1 MTWSERMTGMP
12 NTENNLESPVLSTI
26 LERAWGEWKVFFP
39 EEYREN
45 LLSDEQ
51 SFNAYVTDL
60 FEHFKKQSFKSF
72 RQQVVVGNTP
82 LLLGIF
88 FEDKE
93 FRFYSPRLGRELFLL
108 EHIDADKM
116 NADDYEAFKAHAD
129 KVAILTTDQFP
140 SVYDL
145 TTSWYEL
152 TDMGCTEIKS
162 LKEAEQGLVDRLLVH
177 VREHKHGW
185 FEQMSDFALG
195 LTAEYKLLRI
205 HMLKF
210 LAILPNLD
218 HDTKGVEV
226 KRILIESMRRLLQ
239 DSSIARIAKKRG
251 EEKALPLY
259 MVLAFT
265 FAKGIA
271 SLLPAG
277 ILASLIRN
285 SVKVMA
291 KRFIAGENIDEV
303 QHSFDGL
310 FSTNRDVTLDQLGEL
325 VVSEKEADLY
335 QDEVLK
341 LIHGLGQ
348 YIPKGDKNAAGI
360 NRAHVSIKVSALC
373 RDMKPEAFDYSYKM
387 VAPRLR
393 KILLAAKEKD
403 VFINIDAEHYHYRD
417 VVFKIYK
424 KVLLETAELKDYQQT
439 GIVVQAYLRDGA
451 GHLKDI
457 IELAKE
463 RGLTMPLRLVKGAY
477 WDAETVEADAHS
489 FNAPEFLNKEETD
502 LHFRQITLEI
512 LKNYPHVQLCV
523 ASHNYADH
531 CFAEVAR
538 EKLYPSH
545 PIVEHQCLHM
555 TYEALST
562 AMAKMGWPVRNY
574 VPIGGLLVGMAYLVR
589 RIMENSSQVGV
600 LTIMRSHKNNV
611 QLESAYELHTK
622 KKVNDQLLRD
632 QSQAALTSNYFTV
645 APVRFYL
652 DSQWDLVMK
661 TFEDFKSKLGQVYQ
675 NSFVLSGD
683 EITIKCSSDES
694 IEVGKITF
702 ATIDDTKKAID
713 LSASAFEK
721 GSWSNTEWIVR
732 ASVLLKAADMMV
744 AKRNELAALI
754 SYEAGKA
761 ISEAYGDVDEA
772 VDFLTYYA
780 RQERKFG
787 MHANVK
793 AKGPIAAITPWNFPL
808 AIPTGMVAA
817 PLVAGNTVILK
828 SAEQTPL
835 IAQVM
840 TDLFHRAGVPQD
852 VLIHL
857 PGMGETVGDTL
868 VNSEEISTIVFTG
881 SKAVGTMIAKKAG
894 SRFYKNK
901 FPVKVVTE
909 MGGKNAVVVTAN
921 AELDETV
928 AGILQS
934 AFGHAGQ
941 KCSAASRILVDQSV
955 KDRLVERLKEAC
967 LDIEVGKSFEPSTIV
982 NPVITLEDRD
992 RLRRQASEA
1001 CEEAKKY
1008 GGKVHV
1014 DRSSEDLPGYCVGPV
1029 LIELPYHRSMD
1040 TESFARRELFGP
1052 VLHIIGFDG
1061 LDQAMALYNGTEYG
1075 LTGGIFCQSQDDI
1088 DYCKDRM
1095 RNGNIYVNRNITGA
1109 RVGIEPFGG
1118 FKHSGTGP
1126 KAGSKLYLSAFHHID
1141 HGEAIHTNLEEG
1153 SDTVDFATRPTF
1165 SIDRRMEAFQN
1176 SVTAIVDS
1184 FESLYAGIHGE
1195 EKKVLIKFKKWS
1207 FNQLKSFIQ
1216 KEHKN
1221 HTIPGQISYND
1232 YQLTVDNITMIASS
1246 DIPPLPVLLHVL
1258 SALAM
1263 GCGMTVMARSNK
1275 AYEWWNRIENI
1286 LVKHE
1291 WHNGS
1296 FKVYFVNDSE
1306 MKESLKNVMI
1316 SYLIVDG
1323 PEELVSQVTDLV
1335 SKDQN
1340 EREMMVSVKSLYDS
1354 PRVEDFKSYCLQYIL
1369 VRSFA
1374 INTMR
1379 HGAPLE
1385 LDL

>member
-1 MTWSERMTGMP
+1 MPTTDTHLKSPLLPTVLEKTWSD
-12 NTENNLESPVLSTI
+12 
-26 LERAWGEWKVFFP
+26 WKVFYP
-39 EEYREN
+39 EEYAHN
-45 LLSDEQ
+45 LFDGEELNQDVLDIFNHLSKK
-51 SFNAYVTDL
+51 N
-60 FEHFKKQSFKSF
+60 FESF
-72 RQQVVVGNTP
+72 RHEVVIGNTS

-88 FEDKE
+88 YGEKE

-108 EHIDADKM
+108 EHIDPDMM
-116 NADDYEAFKAHAD
+116 NADEYDRFKAHAD

-152 TDMGCTEIKS
+152 TDMGSAEIKG
-162 LKEAEQGLVDRLLVH
+162 LKDAEQVLVDKLLVR
-177 VREHKHGW
+177 VREHKNGL
-185 FEQMSDFALG
+185 FEKFSDFALG

-218 HDTKGVEV
+218 HDKAGVEV
-226 KRILIESMRRLLQ
+226 KRILIESMRRLIQ
-239 DSSIARIAKKRG
+239 DSSIAKLAKKKG
-251 EEKALPLY
+251 EDKALPLY
-259 MVLAFT
+259 MLVGFT
-265 FAKGIA
+265 FAKSIA
-271 SLLPAG
+271 SLLPPRT
-277 ILASLIRN
+277 LANLVRS

-303 QHSFDGL
+303 QHSFNGL
-310 FSTNRDVTLDQLGEL
+310 FKTSRDVTLDQLGEL

-335 QDEVLK
+335 RDEVLK
-341 LIHGLGQ
+341 LVKGLGQ
-348 YIPKGDKNAAGI
+348 YIKKGDKNAAGI

-387 VAPRLR
+387 VAPRL
-393 KILLAAKEKD
+393 KEILLAAKEKD

-424 KVLLETAELKDYQQT
+424 KVLLETPELSDYQQT
-439 GIVVQAYLRDGA
+439 GIVVQAYLRDAA
-451 GHLKDI
+451 GHLNDI

-463 RGLTMPLRLVKGAY
+463 RGLTMPIRLVKGAY

-502 LHFRQITLEI
+502 LHFRQITLET
-512 LKNYPHVQLCV
+512 LKNYPQIQLCV

-531 CFAEVAR
+531 CFAEIAR
-538 EKLYPSH
+538 EKLYPTH
-545 PIVEHQCLHM
+545 PIIEHQCLHM

-611 QLESAYELHTK
+611 KLESAFDLHTDK
-622 KKVNDQLLRD
+622 RTNDQLTRD
-632 QSQAALTSNYFTV
+632 QSQSALTSNYFTI

-652 DSQWDLVMK
+652 EKQWNLVIK
-661 TFEDFKSKLGQVYQ
+661 TFEDFKNHLGKTYQ
-675 NSFVLSGD
+675 NNFVLSG
-683 EITIKCSSDES
+683 EEVIIKCSSDPS
-694 IEVGKITF
+694 LNVGKIKF
-702 ATIDDTKKAID
+702 ATLDDTKKAID
-713 LSASAFEK
+713 LSVAAFEK
-721 GSWSNTEWIVR
+721 GDWAKSHWTVR
-732 ASVLLKAADMMV
+732 SSVLLKAADLMI
-744 AKRNELAALI
+744 AKRNELAALV

-761 ISEAYGDVDEA
+761 INEAYGDVDEA

-780 RQERKFG
+780 RRERKFG
-787 MHANVK
+787 MYSSYS
-793 AKGPIAAITPWNFPL
+793 AKGPVAAITPWNFPL

-835 IAQVM
+835 IATEMVE
-840 TDLFHRAGVPQD
+840 LFHRAGVPQD

-857 PGMGETVGDTL
+857 PGLGETVGDML

-881 SKAVGTMIAKKAG
+881 SKAVGTMIAEKAS
-894 SRFYKNK
+894 SRFYKEK

-909 MGGKNAVVVTAN
+909 MGGKNAVIVTAN

-941 KCSAASRILVDQSV
+941 KCSAASRILVDHSV
-955 KDRLVERLKEAC
+955 KERLIERLKEAC
-967 LDIEVGKSFEPSTIV
+967 LDIEVGKAFEPSTIV

-992 RLRRQASEA
+992 RLRRQAAEA
-1001 CEEAKKY
+1001 CEEASAH

-1014 DRSSEDLPGYCVGPV
+1014 DRSAEDLPGYCVGPV
-1029 LIELPYHRSMD
+1029 LIELPYHRAMD
-1040 TESFARRELFGP
+1040 VESYARRELFGP
-1052 VLHIIGFDG
+1052 VLHIISFEG
-1061 LDQAMALYNGTEYG
+1061 LDQALSLYNGTEYG

-1088 DYCKDRM
+1088 DRCSAQMK
-1095 RNGNIYVNRNITGA
+1095 NGNIYVNRNITGA

-1126 KAGSKLYLSAFHHID
+1126 KAGSKLYLNVFHHNK
-1141 HGEAIHTNLEEG
+1141 HKTNSEIHLENGKDE
-1153 SDTVDFATRPTF
+1153 VDFSIKPTQLLEKRLE
-1165 SIDRRMEAFQN
+1165 SFQN
-1176 SVTAIVDS
+1176 IVTSVVDS

-1195 EKKVLIKFKKWS
+1195 EKKILIKFKKWS
-1207 FNQLKSFIQ
+1207 INQLKDFIE

-1232 YQLTVDNITMIASS
+1232 YSMTIDNITLIACSK
-1246 DIPPLPVLLHVL
+1246 IPPLGILMYVLTG
-1258 SALAM
+1258 LAM
-1263 GCGMTVMARSNK
+1263 GTGMTILARSE
-1275 AYEWWNRIENI
+1275 AAFDWWTRFENI
-1286 LVKHE
+1286 LNRHE
-1291 WHNGS
+1291 WNTGS
-1296 FKVYFVNDSE
+1296 FKVHFVSE
-1306 MKESLKNVMI
+1306 EVMTASLKNLMV
-1316 SYLIVDG
+1316 SHVIVDG
-1323 PEELVSQVTDLV
+1323 PQKLVSEVTNMLNA
-1335 SKDQN
+1335 DQAD
-1340 EREMMVSVKSLYDS
+1340 REMMVKVRSVYDA
-1354 PRVEDFKSYCLQYIL
+1354 PRIGDFKSYCLLYIL